1 MTALKPRTIRYL
13 AIAVA
18 AVMLALALFWTLSR
32 SSPRRRAPFNQP
44 GPAEQALANTPG
56 LAELPQEQW
65 TERIM
70 TLQQAGA
77 WPLLVEEL
85 DDLKESQPAAFEAGA
100 LGYLLARVL
109 IEAEDFERAERE
121 LAPWLLPSSPFA
133 PLARHHAIEIAEGKG
148 SAEEAARLREAYI
161 FDEPEAIWR
170 SREIESHLD
179 YLAEQNPAEIVR
191 FADKLRPSASTALRR
206 DLDSRAAQGLL
217 AAGREAQAREIA
229 WRLLRGGTSDDPS
242 ERALIVL
249 DTPSLVEQASGAD
262 LALLGE
268 TARNHR
274 HFDRAV
280 ELYEAAR
287 GRNGGPDDD
296 LLFAIGRS
304 YFGNEKFAKAE
315 EAYLAGAA
323 GARSAETRATLFFH
337 AARAAQLVG
346 EDDRAVRHMTRAIA
360 VRGNFGSTSAATTQR
375 MRTRAKQGDLD
386 GARADL
392 RMLEKI
398 VPNSES
404 RAEAGIQFATYLI
417 AAGQSAQAI
426 AELDR
431 IPLRLAD
438 AWAESE
444 IDYWR
449 GRAWEGRDPR
459 KAVQHYLETLQYPI
473 PTHFA
478 FLARERLREAPLREA
493 LSEQIASARAD
504 RDAAVK
510 AADWGK
516 AREAG
521 TVADLLS
528 SSEEDRA
535 ALRAIYLEIPAYREV
550 LELTPE
556 PLPSFPLEEGAERA
570 DLLMAMGL
578 FDEAASEIEER
589 WGLRSMRDSLTRSHA
604 LNLAAA
610 SRDSIY
616 AIEVMMRSVPDAF
629 VQELLPPRVRQLLYP
644 RYFADII
651 ERDAAK
657 FGADPQLV
665 LSIMREESRFD
676 PRAKSMA
683 AARGLLQFI
692 ITTARD
698 IGASLGLVDL
708 ESSDLYDPRTIIQL
722 GARYVADLLEEFDG
736 SRYKAA
742 SAYNAGPFQTRLWSR
757 LQPAEGDD
765 YFLSSVNFS
774 ETKHYVRKVM
784 NSYRR
789 YGEIYEGGP
798 VSGGIPAEP

>member
-1 MTALKPRTIRYL
+1 LKPRTIRY
-13 AIAVA
+13 IALVVA
-18 AVMLALALFWTLSR
+18 AAMLALALFWTLSK

-44 GPAEQALANTPG
+44 GTAAEALVNTPG
-56 LAELPQEQW
+56 LREIPQEEW
-65 TERIM
+65 TARIM
-70 TLQQAGA
+70 ALQQAGA
-77 WPLLVEEL
+77 WPQLIEEL
-85 DDLKESQPAAFEAGA
+85 DELRESQPEAFEAGA

-109 IEAEDFERAERE
+109 IEAGEFQRADRE

-133 PLARHHAIEIAEGKG
+133 PLARHHAIEIAAGKG
-148 SAEEAARLREAYI
+148 SADEAARLREAYI
-161 FDEPEAIWR
+161 LDEPQAIWR
-170 SREIESHLD
+170 SREIENHLD
-179 YLAEQNPAEIVR
+179 YLTEQNPAEIVR

-217 AAGREAQAREIA
+217 AAGREQQAREIA

-242 ERALIVL
+242 ERALLIL
-249 DTPSLVEQASGAD
+249 DKPAVVEQASGAD
-262 LALLGE
+262 LALMGE

-274 HFDRAV
+274 HFNRAV
-280 ELYEAAR
+280 ALYEAAR
-287 GRNGGPDDD
+287 ARNGGADDD
-296 LLFAIGRS
+296 LRFAIGRS
-304 YFGNEKFAKAE
+304 HFGNEKFAEAE
-315 EAYLAGAA
+315 ESYLAGAA
-323 GARSAETRATLFFH
+323 SARSAEMRATLFFH
-337 AARAAQLVG
+337 AARSAQLVG

-375 MRTRAKQGDLD
+375 MRTRAKQGDLE

-404 RAEAGIQFATYLI
+404 RAEAGIQFATYLV
-417 AAGQSAQAI
+417 AAGQPAQAI

-431 IPLRLAD
+431 IPSRLAD
-438 AWAESE
+438 SWAQAE
-444 IDYWR
+444 IEYWR

-459 KAVQHYLETLQYPI
+459 RAVGHYLETMLYRV

-478 FLARERLREAPLREA
+478 FLARERLSLPPLREA
-493 LSEQIASARAD
+493 LSERIASARAD
-504 RDAAVK
+504 RDAAVE

-516 AREAG
+516 ARTAG
-521 TVADLLS
+521 TAADLLS
-528 SSEEDRA
+528 GSEADRA
-535 ALRAIYLEIPAYREV
+535 TLREIYLQIPAYRRV
-550 LELTPE
+550 LELTPQS
-556 PLPSFPLEEGAERA
+556 LPSFPLEEGAERA

-578 FDEAASEIEER
+578 FDEATSEIEKR
-589 WGLRSMRDSLTRSHA
+589 WGLRSMQDALTRSHA

-616 AIEVMMRSVPDAF
+616 AIEVMMRSVPDGF
-629 VQELLPPRVRQLLYP
+629 VQELLPRRVRQLLYP

-651 ERDAAK
+651 ERDSER

-676 PRAKSMA
+676 PRAKSLA

-708 ESSDLYDPRTIIQL
+708 QSADLYDPRTIIQL

>member
-1 MTALKPRTIRYL
+1 LKPRTIRL
-13 AIAVA
+13 IALAVA
-18 AVMLALALFWTLSR
+18 AAMLALALFWTFSKA
-32 SSPRRRAPFNQP
+32 SPRRRAPFNLPP
-44 GPAEQALANTPG
+44 GAAERALIDAPG
-56 LAELPQEQW
+56 LVQLPQEEW
-65 TERIM
+65 TGRIM
-70 TLQQAGA
+70 ALQQAGA
-77 WPLLVEEL
+77 WRQLIEEL
-85 DDLKESQPAAFEAGA
+85 DELRDSQAAAFEAGA

-109 IEAEDFERAERE
+109 IEAGDFERADEE
-121 LAPWLLPSSPFA
+121 LSPWLLPSSPFA
-133 PLARHHAIEIAEGKG
+133 PLARHHAIEIAAGKG

-161 FDEPEAIWR
+161 LDEPQAIWR
-170 SREIESHLD
+170 SREIENHLD

-217 AAGREAQAREIA
+217 AAGRELQAREIA

-242 ERALIVL
+242 ERALLILDRPSVL
-249 DTPSLVEQASGAD
+249 ERASGAD

-287 GRNGGPDDD
+287 ARNGGPDDS
-296 LLFAIGRS
+296 LRFSIGRS
-304 YFGNEKFAKAE
+304 YFGNEKFAQAE
-315 EAYLAGAA
+315 ETYLAGAA
-323 GARSAETRATLFFH
+323 SARSAEMRANLFFH

-360 VRGNFGSTSAATTQR
+360 VRGNFGSTSAAITQR
-375 MRTRAKQGDLD
+375 MRTRAKQGDLE

-392 RMLEKI
+392 RMLEK
-398 VPNSES
+398 VLPNSEA

-417 AAGQSAQAI
+417 AAGQAGQAI

-438 AWAESE
+438 TWAESE

-449 GRAWEGRDPR
+449 GRAWEGRDAR
-459 KAVQHYLETLQYPI
+459 RAVGHYLETLQYRV

-478 FLARERLREAPLREA
+478 FLARERLRQAPLREA
-493 LSEQIASARAD
+493 LSERIASARAE
-504 RDAAVK
+504 RDTAVE
-510 AADWGK
+510 AADWEK

-528 SSEEDRA
+528 GSEADRA
-535 ALRAIYLEIPAYREV
+535 ALRAIYLEIPAYRRV

-556 PLPSFPLEEGAERA
+556 SLPSFPLEEGAGRA

-578 FDEAASEIEER
+578 FDEATSEIEAR
-589 WGLRSMRDSLTRSHA
+589 WGLRSMEDALTRSHA

-616 AIEVMMRSVPDAF
+616 AIEVMMRSVPNQF

-644 RYFADII
+644 RYFAEII
-651 ERDAAK
+651 ERDSER

-676 PRAKSMA
+676 PRAKSIA

-698 IGASLGLVDL
+698 IGAGLGLVDL
-708 ESSDLYDPRTIIQL
+708 QSADLYDPRTIIQL

-757 LQPAEGDD
+757 LQPADGDD
-765 YFLSSVNFS
+765 YFLTSVNFS

-789 YGEIYEGGP
+789 YGEIYEGGA
-798 VSGGIPAEP
+798 VSGGIAAEP